1 MTLKQIYFRAKK
13 INPLYKGTFAD
24 FILDFLNCRECFF
37 ISFKEWREY
46 AFTPKIEKAL
56 DKHFKRYYS

>member
-1 MTLKQIYFRAKK
+1 MTLREIFKRSKQ
-13 INPLYKGTFAD
+13 INPLYNGKFAD

-37 ISFKEWREY
+37 KSLAECKKF

-56 DKHFKRYYS
+56 DKYYKKYYH

>member
-37 ISFKEWREY
+37 ISFKEWREIR
-46 AFTPKIEKAL
+46 FHTK
-56 DKHFKRYYS
+56 D